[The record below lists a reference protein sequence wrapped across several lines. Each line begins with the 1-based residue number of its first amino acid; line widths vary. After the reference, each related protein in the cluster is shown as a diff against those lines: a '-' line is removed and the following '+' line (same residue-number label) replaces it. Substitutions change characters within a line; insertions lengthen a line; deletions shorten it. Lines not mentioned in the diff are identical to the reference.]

1 MCHEVG
7 HARFEEGSEHF
18 FAYTFEE
25 VTGRTIM
32 HGELV
37 TLGVLVMSA
46 IQGNDPDRP
55 RRIADAAGARTGLDE
70 LGVRW
75 DEVEATLERLPS
87 FVEEQDLW
95 FSVANGLVVDDEVF
109 TTARSALRV

>member
-1 MCHEVG
+1 LLFPQPVRAAPG
-7 HARFEEGSEHF
+7 LS
-18 FAYTFEE
+18 TP
-25 VTGRTIM
+25 RTP
-32 HGELV
+32 
-37 TLGVLVMSA
+37 
-46 IQGNDPDRP
+46 GNDPDRP